1 MVGVVSMKRDIP
13 EKFWNDWLKADE
25 DERIKLVQKT
35 MIARELAEHLALKFS
50 KTKMQ
55 RKFIKEMAARNI
67 NDYFQD
73 LEQFMISKKLTPLYL
88 AESLAKKSKL
98 TKKDVEDFSKKIK
111 AAAAKRFLD
120 EHPSHISK
128 KEMAQAKKLAL
139 ASKKDNLCGSEKEL
153 FRKLRRK

>member
-1 MVGVVSMKRDIP
+1 MKRDIP

-25 DERIKLVQKT
+25 DGRIRLVQKT
-35 MIARELAEHLALKFS
+35 MIARELAEHLALKLS

-73 LEQFMISKKLTPLYL
+73 LEQFMISKKLTPFYL

-98 TKKDVEDFSKKIK
+98 TEKDVEHFSRKIK
-111 AAAAKRFLD
+111 ASM
-120 EHPSHISK
+120 HK
-128 KEMAQAKKLAL
+128 KYK
-139 ASKKDNLCGSEKEL
+139 EKFPGL
-153 FRKLRRK
+153 K